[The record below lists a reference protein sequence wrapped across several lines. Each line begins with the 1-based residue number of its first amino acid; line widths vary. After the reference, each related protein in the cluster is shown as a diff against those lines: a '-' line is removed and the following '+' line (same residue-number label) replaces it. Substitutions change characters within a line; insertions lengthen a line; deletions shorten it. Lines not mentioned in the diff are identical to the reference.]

1 MNLRVYIFYYLG
13 YCFYLTL
20 FDVILCSETL
30 VFDRQHVSEI
40 FLTGFD
46 KPSLLP
52 TYSTPRIRGLA
63 TYIRLGYPAAIKN
76 ENICSCHEI

>member
-46 KPSLLP
+46 KPSLLL

-63 TYIRLGYPAAIKN
+63 TYIRLGFSDAMRKKIMFL
-76 ENICSCHEI
+76 S